1 MKFHTIILGAGPS
14 GLAAALAASKSGA
27 NVAVIDDNFSSGGQI
42 WRGGAHQ
49 QKDSRAQ
56 AMWTELNNRSHV
68 HFYFQSKVIH
78 AQSCADGYELL
89 IENTAR
95 SEPALRLQANSIIL
109 CTGARELLLPFPGWT
124 LPGVT
129 GAGGL
134 QALCKNGYPVQG
146 KRIVVAG
153 TGPLL
158 LAVAATLRE
167 RGAIVTHIVEQSP
180 LNQLASFGLKLWATP
195 EKIKQS
201 LQLAWALK
209 DSRYWS
215 NSYVAAAQGKDTL
228 TQIQV
233 QHGDKIDTI
242 PCDLLACGYGL
253 IPNTE
258 LAAHLQCQLTDTDA
272 YQAVIVDEWQRTS
285 QANIYCAGEGCGI
298 GGVDKALAEGRIA
311 GYAASGQTDQA
322 QASFKERKKWR
333 TFARHLHQ
341 HFQLRP
347 ELRTLAQDD
356 TLICRCEDV
365 SLAQLKQHADWR
377 SAKLHTRCGMGAC
390 QGRIC
395 GAANRFLFSWEK
407 DAGRS
412 PVSGALIAS
421 LISTTEAKREE

>member
-1 MKFHTIILGAGPS
+1 MKFQTLILGAGPS
-14 GLAAALAASKSGA
+14 GLAAALAASESGA
-27 NVAVIDDNFSSGGQI
+27 SVAVIDDNFTTGGQI

-49 QKDSRAQ
+49 QKDQRAQ
-56 AMWTELNNRSHV
+56 DLWTELNNRNHV
-68 HFYFQSKVIH
+68 HFYFQSKVIQ
-78 AQSCADGYELL
+78 AQRCADGYELL
-89 IENTAR
+89 IENTATAQA
-95 SEPALRLQANSIIL
+95 ALRLQARNIIL

-146 KRIVVAG
+146 KRVVVAG

-167 RGAIVTHIVEQSP
+167 RGATVTHIVEQSG
-180 LNQLASFGLKLWATP
+180 LEQLLPFALKLLATP

-201 LQLAWALK
+201 LQLAWTLK
-209 DSRYWS
+209 NSAYWP
-215 NSYVAAAQGKDTL
+215 NSYIVAAQGKDAL
-228 TQIQV
+228 TQV
-233 QHGDKIDTI
+233 QIKRGDQIVDI

-253 IPNTE
+253 IPNIE
-258 LAAHLQCQLTDTDA
+258 LAAHLQCELVDRGS
-272 YQAVIVDEWQRTS
+272 YHAVMVDQWQQSS
-285 QANIYCAGEGCGI
+285 QPNIYCAGEGCGI
-298 GGVDKALAEGRIA
+298 GGVDKALAEGTIA
-311 GYAASGQTDQA
+311 GYAASGQSQLA
-322 QASFKERKKWR
+322 QAHFQERKKWQA
-333 TFARHLHQ
+333 FARRLQQ

-365 SLAQLKQHADWR
+365 NLAQLKQHADWR

-395 GAANRFLFSWEK
+395 GAANRFLFSWER

-412 PVSGALIAS
+412 PLGGAQISS
-421 LISTTEAKREE
+421 LINANVRSEE